1 MNADWLWVGLGGFLG
16 ATGRH
21 LVDRAVQS
29 ATELNFPLGTLTV
42 NVLGSF
48 ALGVA
53 ATVLVKSGPDSTKL
67 QLFLLTGL
75 LGAFTTFSTFSHE
88 SLELLR
94 SGRNLAFLGNVGG
107 SLLLCLAGAFLGI
120 QLIV

>member
-1 MNADWLWVGLGGFLG
+1 MNWFWVGLGGFLG
-16 ATGRH
+16 ATGRY

-29 ATELNFPLGTLTV
+29 AAGLDFPLGTLTV

-53 ATVLVKSGPDSTKL
+53 ATTLLKSGPHPTKL
-67 QLFLLTGL
+67 HLFLLTGL
-75 LGAFTTFSTFSHE
+75 LGAFTTFSTFSYE

-107 SLLLCLAGAFLGI
+107 SVLFCLAGAYLGI
-120 QLIV
+120 QLIG